1 MEEQTAAVEAV
12 LEEEVR
18 PSLRA
23 HGGDVALIEVS
34 GGVVRCRLTGRR
46 GQFPPL
52 PELGSRLYL
61 LGRETGA
68 NRLTAARQ
76 YVAEALAQEPVTVED
91 VTLTAAG
98 EGRVHLA
105 VFLKY
110 QGTDL
115 AVTLTV

>member
-1 MEEQTAAVEAV
+1 METKLVN
-12 LEEEVR
+12 
-18 PSLRA
+18 
-23 HGGDVALIEVS
+23 GDYVPDGL
-34 GGVVRCRLTGRR
+34 GGVERLSGADA
-46 GQFPPL
+46 
-52 PELGSRLYL
+52 L

>member
-1 MEEQTAAVEAV
+1 METKLAN
-12 LEEEVR
+12 
-18 PSLRA
+18 
-23 HGGDVALIEVS
+23 GDYVADGL
-34 GGVVRCRLTGRR
+34 GGVERLSGADALLGRVLYRLTARR

-105 VFLKY
+105 GFLKY

>member
-1 MEEQTAAVEAV
+1 MELKLEQGDYVPDGAGGFETLDGAQALLARV
-12 LEEEVR
+12 LF
-18 PSLRA
+18 
-23 HGGDVALIEVS
+23 
-34 GGVVRCRLTGRR
+34 RLTARR
-46 GQFPPL
+46 GQFPFL

-76 YVAEALAQEPVTVED
+76 YVAEALAQETVSVED

>member
-1 MEEQTAAVEAV
+1 METKLVN
-12 LEEEVR
+12 
-18 PSLRA
+18 
-23 HGGDVALIEVS
+23 GDYVPDGL
-34 GGVVRCRLTGRR
+34 GGVERLSGADALLGRVLYRLTARR

-68 NRLTAARQ
+68 NRLTAA
-76 YVAEALAQEPVTVED
+76 
-91 VTLTAAG
+91 G

>member
-1 MEEQTAAVEAV
+1 METKLVN
-12 LEEEVR
+12 
-18 PSLRA
+18 
-23 HGGDVALIEVS
+23 GDYVPDGL
-34 GGVVRCRLTGRR
+34 GGVERLSGADALLGRVLYRLTVRR

-68 NRLTAARQ
+68 NRPTAARQ
-76 YVAEALAQEPVTVED
+76 YVAEALAQEPVSVED

-110 QGTDL
+110 QGADL